1 MNKLKKRIIALA
13 ISSVFGVS
21 AFAAEIPCN
30 IEYDYLNN
38 KLAISG
44 EGCKDGDFITVQIL
58 KKDKEFES
66 FESAD
71 LLYGNQATVGNGTYS
86 FNVGYNTES
95 GMYNARIVS
104 AISDKTTD
112 FKIVISTRA
121 DLETIYATLNSA
133 VEVNDSAAF
142 NTAVNENLVFLAA
155 NPVQTVGIK
164 GDEYF
169 KYVKANRL
177 NVDDVSDNTKVF
189 NTFLLMESLNE
200 GATENIDSK
209 IGKISIDSEEIKS
222 DYKKTAAEQS
232 IQKYFTA
239 KLSKRQL
246 STIEGFSKCF
256 KEALILT
263 VARYGSGFGELKT
276 MVEKYKDSVGINEV
290 SSNTNVYKDLI
301 GREYADGKAFCDA
314 YLNAVKDNDTNSS
327 NNGGTSSRAT
337 GGILKGTVTT
347 PIDTNTTPE
356 RVEIPFEDIEGVDW
370 ASEAILALSDKNIIN
385 GKEPKKFKP
394 NDNITREEF
403 AKIIVG
409 ALGYSPESYTENVFA
424 DVNDSDW
431 FCGWVNTAHEKGI
444 LKGIGNG
451 MFGSGENISRQDM
464 CVMIANALKIKGTNL
479 TAQDIPFDDWNS
491 IDDYAKPSVGILFG
505 LKVING
511 VGENRFEPLEN
522 ATRAQAAKMIYA
534 VLDMLL

>member
-1 MNKLKKRIIALA
+1 MNKFKKRIIALA

-38 KLAISG
+38 KLEISG

-403 AKIIVG
+403 IKMTGI
-409 ALGYSPESYTENVFA
+409 ALGIVDEDAECEFDDVGKDDWCYKYVASAKKHGIAEGVEKNRFGTGELITREDMAVMIYRAVQATGMDVDIIIENPA
-424 DVNDSDW
+424 ELSDLDQVSDYALEAVE
-431 FCGWVNTAHEKGI
+431 FMIEKG
-444 LKGIGNG
+444 
-451 MFGSGENISRQDM
+451 
-464 CVMIANALKIKGTNL
+464 A
-479 TAQDIPFDDWNS
+479 
-491 IDDYAKPSVGILFG
+491 
-505 LKVING
+505 ING
-511 VGENRFEPLEN
+511 IDGKFMPSAN
-522 ATRAQAAKMIYA
+522 ATRAQTAQ
-534 VLDMLL
+534 MLYQIIKIR